1 MVALSAGPVAP
12 RRRTLRDEQG
22 TTLIET
28 AVAMAILIVMMLG
41 LLSLSAVATVVME
54 NEGNLM
60 ARTSEYA
67 QDKMEQLLALKYG
80 DTSSDTRVFPA
91 TATGGTGLSIGGS
104 ADADAP
110 VALYV
115 DYLDIDGKLLTQSG
129 TAAPSDWYYKRVWK
143 VESAGTSLKRVV
155 VTATVKSA
163 VGSTGRIPRATL
175 ASIKTSPF

>member
-1 MVALSAGPVAP
+1 MVTLTT
-12 RRRTLRDEQG
+12 RRSLRDERG

-80 DTSSDTRVFPA
+80 DQVSNTTVFPFTSS
-91 TATGGTGLSIGGS
+91 GGRGLTIGGS
-104 ADADAP
+104 SDPANPQPYYTDFLDTNGRLLATTGIAP
-110 VALYV
+110 PA
-115 DYLDIDGKLLTQSG
+115 G
-129 TAAPSDWYYKRVWK
+129 WYFKRVWS
-143 VESAGTSLKRVV
+143 VTQTAPNLKQIT
-155 VTATVKSA
+155 VTATV
-163 VGSTGRIPRATL
+163 VHGLGHRA
-175 ASIKTSPF
+175 APKTTMTTYKVYPF

>member
-80 DTSSDTRVFPA
+80 DQVSTTTVFPFISS
-91 TATGGTGLSIGGS
+91 GGKGLSIGGS
-104 ADADAP
+104 SDPSNPQPYYTDFLDAN
-110 VALYV
+110 
-115 DYLDIDGKLLTQSG
+115 GKLLPTTG
-129 TAAPSDWYYKRVWK
+129 IAPPAGWFFKRVWS
-143 VESAGTSLKRVV
+143 VTQAAPNLKQIT
-155 VTATVKSA
+155 VTATAIHGLGHRAAPKTTM
-163 VGSTGRIPRATL
+163 STF
-175 ASIKTSPF
+175 KVYPF